1 MLADLDQSVEGL
13 EMECTA
19 LKKACVACQDD
30 GAKNT
35 VQTIAN
41 AFAGLKMTSVE
52 RARRWGKTRTGGRRR
67 SWSLMVWF
75 LFAALLLTVDVVGAV
90 FTPVN
95 RAALK
100 AAVGSCNHWPY
111 TCNLTGGCLG
121 ETVGGSCPIFAASN
135 DATGHPYGVIGAWD
149 VSAVTNMEKS
159 KFTLFLS
166 LCWPRRLPLWCV
178 VEYIRQL
185 EVRRV
190 TSLTRVVLV
199 FGCGLKREPCCCCL
213 CGGFLFSLLHPS
225 LFLQCFITHLR
236 SIRTC
241 PTGIQVR

>member
-1 MLADLDQSVEGL
+1 MRTEQNDVHNAGIGGFSMLADLDQSVEGL

-41 AFAGLKMTSVE
+41 VFAGPKMTSVE

-75 LFAALLLTVDVVGAV
+75 LFAAMLLTVDVVGAV
-90 FTPVN
+90 FAPAD

-100 AAVGSCNHWPY
+100 AAVG
-111 TCNLTGGCLG
+111 TCSSTSVFQDFDCTGGCLG
-121 ETVGGSCPIFAASN
+121 ETADGSCPNFAASH
-135 DATGHPYGVIGAWD
+135 DASGNPYGVIGAWD
-149 VSAVTNMEKS
+149 VSAVTNMENS

-166 LCWPRRLPLWCV
+166 LCWPRHLPLWCV

-185 EVRRV
+185 EVRR
-190 TSLTRVVLV
+190 TISLTRVVL
-199 FGCGLKREPCCCCL
+199 F
-213 CGGFLFSLLHPS
+213 F
-225 LFLQCFITHLR
+225 CF
-236 SIRTC
+236 
-241 PTGIQVR
+241 VV